1 METLT
6 VRINRACHAKLQELS
21 EQTSEP
27 MVTILEKAVEKYR
40 REQFLKRANAE
51 FDRLKKDRKAWKQ
64 ELQERAAW
72 DSTLRDGLEK

>member
-21 EQTSEP
+21 EQTQEP
-27 MVTILEKAVEKYR
+27 MVTILEKAVERYR

-51 FDRLKKDRKAWKQ
+51 FARLKKDRRAWKQ

-72 DSTLRDGLEK
+72 DSTLSDGLEK

>member
-21 EQTSEP
+21 ERTREP

-51 FDRLKKDRKAWKQ
+51 FDRLKKDRRAWKQ

-72 DSTLRDGLEK
+72 DSTVSDGLEK